1 MGRSQEQGTP
11 DQRTPLQTK
20 IGELPGIELHA
31 QYQSARTGGDFFDAL
46 VVGSRL
52 IFLLTD
58 IAGRRPETDT
68 VAARV
73 QDTFRKSSNEIFGA
87 TDINLMDSVARLAH
101 EINLS
106 VIHAKGTVCFAPAFV
121 GCFDLTLDVMAYINA
136 GGQPAVFRDGDGTR
150 LLPNVS
156 VPMGLFT
163 HLVYEPSIQAF
174 VPGARLLIVT
184 KGIIESQRRRDQFG
198 VDRVV
203 RVLEESTSD
212 SAGDICRSVLDAAM
226 DFQKLPRFN
235 IFKLGSKRQR
245 HEDMTALAVTRPVKC
260 L

>member
-1 MGRSQEQGTP
+1 MGHSQKQVATVH
-11 DQRTPLQTK
+11 RTPRQTE

-31 QYQSARTGGDFFDAL
+31 EYHAARTGGDFFDAL

-52 IFLLTD
+52 LFLLTD

-73 QDTFRKSSNEIFGA
+73 QDTFRKSGPEIFGA
-87 TDINLMDSVARLAH
+87 SDVNLMDSIAQLAH
-101 EINLS
+101 EINHS
-106 VIHAKGTVCFAPAFV
+106 VIDGKGCVCFAPAFV

-136 GGQPAVFRDGDGTR
+136 GGQPAVFRDQDGTR

-184 KGIIESQRRRDQFG
+184 KGVVESQRGRAQFG
-198 VDRVV
+198 VERVV
-203 RVLEESTSD
+203 RVLEEATSD
-212 SAGDICRSVLDAAM
+212 SAAEVCRSVLRAAAE
-226 DFQKLPRFN
+226 FQRPPRFG
-235 IFKLGSKRQR
+235 LARLRGRR
-245 HEDMTALAVTRPVKC
+245 ERREDLTALAVTRPVSG
-260 L
+260 

>member
-1 MGRSQEQGTP
+1 MGHSRKEVATV
-11 DQRTPLQTK
+11 QRTPRHTE

-31 QYQSARTGGDFFDAL
+31 AYQSARTGGDFFDAL
-46 VVGSRL
+46 VVGERL
-52 IFLLTD
+52 IFLIMD

-73 QDTFRKSSNEIFGA
+73 QDTFRKGAQEIFGA
-87 TDINLMDSVARLAH
+87 MDVNLMDSIAQLAH
-101 EINLS
+101 EINHS
-106 VIHAKGTVCFAPAFV
+106 VIDAKGSVCFAPAFV

-184 KGIIESQRRRDQFG
+184 KGVVESQRGREQFG
-198 VDRVV
+198 VERVV
-203 RVLEESTSD
+203 RVVEEAASD
-212 SAGDICRSVLDAAM
+212 SAGELCRSVLDAAAE
-226 DFQKLPRFN
+226 FQRPSRFRA
-235 IFKLGSKRQR
+235 FRLRGRR
-245 HEDMTALAVTRPVKC
+245 ERREDMTALAVTRPIET
-260 L
+260 

>member
-1 MGRSQEQGTP
+1 MGHSQTEVTAVH
-11 DQRTPLQTK
+11 RTPRQTE

-31 QYQSARTGGDFFDAL
+31 EYHAARTGGDFFDAL

-68 VAARV
+68 VASRV
-73 QDTFRKSSNEIFGA
+73 QDTFRKSSHEIFG
-87 TDINLMDSVARLAH
+87 TIDINLMDSVAQLAH
-101 EINLS
+101 EINRS
-106 VIHAKGTVCFAPAFV
+106 VIDAKGSLCFAPTFV

-136 GGQPAVFRDGDGTR
+136 GGQPAVFHDRDGTR

-184 KGIIESQRRRDQFG
+184 KGVVESHRGRAQFG

-203 RVLEESTSD
+203 RVLEEAAAD
-212 SAGDICRSVLDAAM
+212 PAGDICRSVLQAAAN
-226 DFQKLPRFN
+226 FQKPSRFG
-235 IFKLGSKRQR
+235 ISRLRSKRKR
-245 HEDMTALAVTRPVKC
+245 REDMTALAVTRPIST
-260 L
+260 